1 MKEKAE
7 YFSEQDAEI
16 QREFWN
22 AWLEAEMR
30 EQERVDG
37 IIAGAGIILFLLFAA
52 ALFNMFTGV

>member
-7 YFSEQDAEI
+7 YFDAEQDAEI
-16 QREFWN
+16 SREFWN

-37 IIAGAGIILFLLFAA
+37 IIAGSGIILTLLLGLIWWGVFA
-52 ALFNMFTGV
+52 